1 MGSYTTP
8 SDQAT
13 DTDTMPTHQTL
24 RSLMGL
30 LESEPEERRV
40 EFIVEPHGDLFRTII
55 SEDEPNFYMENET
68 LPLDFNDTFEV
79 NKAPSSFH
87 GKIQATLGS
96 IYQDCLLQNINVEYK
111 EHMTSDIIEEQS
123 DSMTNNSV
131 EPVSSL
137 PSEEVD
143 KFDEIQC
150 EVAKDNIETVSIHT
164 NHRLNNMM
172 LENGMV
178 VSLDVVATDTNTQT
192 KNPTDID
199 FWEILKIFE
208 NNDTELNATGIYH
221 NSDTTEDDTQKMKGE
236 AVKDLDVR
244 EDGLELNAWKCR
256 LYRARRKRKLGIVS
270 SELSSLEKNNKRL
283 RLTEEK
289 MVSSIMKIR
298 KYYIQSIGNG
308 NFHINL

>member
-1 MGSYTTP
+1 MG
-8 SDQAT
+8 
-13 DTDTMPTHQTL
+13 THQTL

-30 LESEPEERRV
+30 IESEPEERRV

-68 LPLDFNDTFEV
+68 LPLDFNDIFEV

-96 IYQDCLLQNINVEYK
+96 IYQDCLLQNINVEDK

-131 EPVSSL
+131 EPVSNL

-143 KFDEIQC
+143 KFEEIQC
-150 EVAKDNIETVSIHT
+150 EVAKDNIETVPIHT
-164 NHRLNNMM
+164 NHKLNNMM
-172 LENGMV
+172 VENGMV
-178 VSLDVVATDTNTQT
+178 VSLDAVATNTNTQT

-199 FWEILKIFE
+199 FWDILKIFE
-208 NNDTELNATGIYH
+208 NNDTELNATGIYY
-221 NSDTTEDDTQKMKGE
+221 NSDTTEDDTQNMKGE

-256 LYRARRKRKLGIVS
+256 LYRARRKRKLGLVS

-298 KYYIQSIGNG
+298 KYYTQSIVNG